1 MKNKIKMSQKP
12 RFLPPQNMFLF
23 DYFKIYI
30 FYFQTTLM
38 PLTLLLMADF
48 SNFLKKSAGVVSKLF
63 IEAWTLTPEL
73 PLPGV
78 NCRYG
83 IIQKKC
89 QIVASIKCKLQFDE
103 FLYKQLRAVCCC
115 CLVWIAG
122 VALFFFVKS

>member
-1 MKNKIKMSQKP
+1 
-12 RFLPPQNMFLF
+12 
-23 DYFKIYI
+23 
-30 FYFQTTLM
+30 M

-83 IIQKKC
+83 IIQKNC
-89 QIVASIKCKLQFDE
+89 QIVAPVKCKLQFDE
-103 FLYKQLRAVCCC
+103 FLYK
-115 CLVWIAG
+115 
-122 VALFFFVKS
+122 